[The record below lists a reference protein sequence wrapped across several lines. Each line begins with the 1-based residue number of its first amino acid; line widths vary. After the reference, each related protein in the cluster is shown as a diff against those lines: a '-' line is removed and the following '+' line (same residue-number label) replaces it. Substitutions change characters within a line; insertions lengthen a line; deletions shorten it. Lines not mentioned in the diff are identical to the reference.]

1 MRGDVRLAQVPCCT
15 DEVARDTIWEG
26 FGFFFSSLVGAAP
39 FSCAHASIMQRAMR
53 GGASDPLRRR
63 LTACS

>member
-26 FGFFFSSLVGAAP
+26 FGFFFLPSSALRHSAVHMPASCSVQCVGVQATL
-39 FSCAHASIMQRAMR
+39 SD
-53 GGASDPLRRR
+53 GA
-63 LTACS
+63 